1 MIRLS
6 FAFVAISVSLWA
18 QADRAR
24 IVGTV
29 TDPTG
34 AVIPGASITAK
45 DANTGSERQA
55 TADERGYYV
64 ISNLPPSEY
73 TVTGKSRDLGP
84 KEYSRIHV
92 GVGQERTINIVLQ
105 PASITTEV
113 TVSGGEL
120 SVIDTSSAAIGTNV
134 NAREVA
140 SMPLNGR
147 QLSQLYLLAPGA
159 QTAGGG
165 SFDNIRFSGR
175 ANQENAVRFDG
186 IEASSI
192 IDASPGNLNGEIS
205 TGFRLQNSL
214 ETVSEFRVDSSNYP
228 AEFGTGT
235 AGQISVI
242 SKSGGNDFHGGLFE
256 YLRNNAMDAR
266 NFFDGTNKTPVRLNQ
281 FGGSV
286 GGPIK
291 KDKLFFFVAQENLKQ
306 RAGVNLI
313 ATVPSAAARAR
324 AVPSILPLLAGYPTG
339 VPTSNADLDLAQRA
353 ASSSIDEYFGS
364 FRLDHN
370 INTKFSQYLRYNR
383 DQGYLT
389 QPLDVTG
396 SNQIITSVPQNVVYT
411 LQQVYSPT
419 VINETKLG
427 FNGSKTRINGVTP
440 LIAGVDTSAFA
451 VSFTGTVAIPGIGG
465 QGASARGASLR
476 DFVPGNRSQEGR

>member
-134 NAREVA
+134 NSREVA
-140 SMPLNGR
+140 QLPLNGR

-175 ANQENAVRFDG
+175 ANQENEIKFDG
-186 IEASSI
+186 VEGSSI
-192 IDASPGNLNGEIS
+192 IDASPGNLNGEVS
-205 TGFRLQNSL
+205 TGFRLQSSL
-214 ETVSEFRVDSSNYP
+214 ETVAEFQVQSSNYP
-228 AEFGTGT
+228 AEYGTGT
-235 AGQISVI
+235 AGQINVVT
-242 SKSGGNDFHGGLFE
+242 KSGTNAFHGGVFE
-256 YLRNNAMDAR
+256 YLRNDALDAR
-266 NFFDGTNKTPVRLNQ
+266 NFFDRQAPLSLPKNPLRLNKY
-281 FGGSV
+281 GG
-286 GGPIK
+286 
-291 KDKLFFFVAQENLKQ
+291 F
-306 RAGVNLI
+306 
-313 ATVPSAAARAR
+313 
-324 AVPSILPLLAGYPTG
+324 
-339 VPTSNADLDLAQRA
+339 
-353 ASSSIDEYFGS
+353 
-364 FRLDHN
+364 
-370 INTKFSQYLRYNR
+370 
-383 DQGYLT
+383 
-389 QPLDVTG
+389 
-396 SNQIITSVPQNVVYT
+396 
-411 LQQVYSPT
+411 
-419 VINETKLG
+419 
-427 FNGSKTRINGVTP
+427 
-440 LIAGVDTSAFA
+440 
-451 VSFTGTVAIPGIGG
+451 
-465 QGASARGASLR
+465 
-476 DFVPGNRSQEGR
+476 